1 MRKIKYEPVLSLNIY
16 FDKFIFNEEKN
27 EWDYLERYN
36 DRVNLDDIFFD
47 KKELGKNVK
56 SLVKRFI
63 IQNYKHLSLDRLDWI
78 DYDEFL

>member
-27 EWDYLERYN
+27 KWDYLERDN
-36 DRVNLDDIFFD
+36 DRVNVDDIFFD

-63 IQNYKHLSLDRLDWI
+63 IQK
-78 DYDEFL
+78 